1 MNINNIHYLKSA
13 LMKNLHDLHLSSCKT
28 SAEMKTEEKLFP
40 DLFDQATAE
49 LRRSIALIIR
59 GREREMIREIE
70 DALVRIDR
78 GEFGICQNCGDR
90 ISEKRLW
97 AKPTSLLCLACKE
110 KEEGEQRRRSALNNR
125 AAMSLNNSWSGEFEK
140 EAEFFPTH

>member
-1 MNINNIHYLKSA
+1 MNINNIHYLKSV

-49 LRRSIALIIR
+49 LGRSIDLIIL
-59 GREREMIREIE
+59 GRERELIREIE
-70 DALVRIDR
+70 DALVRIEL
-78 GEFGICQNCGDR
+78 GEFGICQNCGDP

-97 AKPTSLLCLACKE
+97 AKPTSLLCIACKE
-110 KEEGEQRRRSALNNR
+110 KEEGRQRRGGALNDR
-125 AAMSLNNSWSGEFEK
+125 ATMSHTWPGEAEK
-140 EAEFFPTH
+140 EAEFFSTY